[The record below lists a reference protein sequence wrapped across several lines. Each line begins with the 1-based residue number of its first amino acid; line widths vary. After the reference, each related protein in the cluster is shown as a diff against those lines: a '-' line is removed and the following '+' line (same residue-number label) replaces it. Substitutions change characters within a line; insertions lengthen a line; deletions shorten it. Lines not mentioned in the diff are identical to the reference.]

1 MKIFGKNYIG
11 LLLDKRFT
19 RGFRVYKVKIDRSR
33 QRGVKNINNQQDQ
46 LNPTE
51 SELINGDRGIFTR

>member
-11 LLLDKRFT
+11 LLLDKRFA